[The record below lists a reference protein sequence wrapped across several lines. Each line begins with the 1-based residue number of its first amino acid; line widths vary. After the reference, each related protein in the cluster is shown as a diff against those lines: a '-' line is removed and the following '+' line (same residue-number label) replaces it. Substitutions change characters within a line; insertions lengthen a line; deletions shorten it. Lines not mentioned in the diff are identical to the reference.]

1 MKKMRIV
8 KRSLLI
14 VLISLGISGIASADD
29 WPRWR
34 GPEGDAKCKENGLL
48 QSWPEGGPEL
58 LWEVSGLGA
67 GYSSVSISNGK
78 LYTMGDLEV
87 DSENA
92 QRVISV
98 DLATHKILWMR
109 KIGPIH
115 VDDRGGPRCIPT
127 VDGDL
132 VYALGTSGDLA
143 CLKTD
148 NGEIVW
154 RKNLIKDFGGKSA
167 QWKYSE
173 SPLVDGDKVLCS
185 PGGQDAAMVALNKK
199 TGDLIW
205 KAPMPDIG
213 KNGNRDGGYSS
224 FIISNGGGMKQYVRM
239 TNQGLV
245 SVSTDGKFL
254 WGYNRIGNSV
264 ATIPIPVIDGDYV
277 FCASGYNTGA
287 ALLKLSPADGGVQ
300 MEEVYF
306 LDGRTFQNTHGCFVE
321 ADGYI
326 YGGSGHNQGRP
337 TCIEMKTGKVMWQE
351 RQPGQGSVCVLYADG
366 HIYFRYENNLMVL
379 VEANPEK
386 YTVTGSFTPPERP
399 GATKQ
404 AWAHPVISDGKL
416 YLRYADV
423 LMVYDV
429 KAK

>member
-1 MKKMRIV
+1 
-8 KRSLLI
+8 
-14 VLISLGISGIASADD
+14 
-29 WPRWR
+29 
-34 GPEGDAKCKENGLL
+34 
-48 QSWPEGGPEL
+48 
-58 LWEVSGLGA
+58 
-67 GYSSVSISNGK
+67 
-78 LYTMGDLEV
+78 
-87 DSENA
+87 
-92 QRVISV
+92 
-98 DLATHKILWMR
+98 
-109 KIGPIH
+109 
-115 VDDRGGPRCIPT
+115 
-127 VDGDL
+127 
-132 VYALGTSGDLA
+132 
-143 CLKTD
+143 
-148 NGEIVW
+148 
-154 RKNLIKDFGGKSA
+154 
-167 QWKYSE
+167 
-173 SPLVDGDKVLCS
+173 
-185 PGGQDAAMVALNKK
+185 
-199 TGDLIW
+199 
-205 KAPMPDIG
+205 
-213 KNGNRDGGYSS
+213 
-224 FIISNGGGMKQYVRM
+224 MKQYVRM

-287 ALLKLSPADGGVQ
+287 ALLKLSPEDNGVK

-306 LDGRTFQNTHGCFVE
+306 LEGKVFQNTHGCFVE